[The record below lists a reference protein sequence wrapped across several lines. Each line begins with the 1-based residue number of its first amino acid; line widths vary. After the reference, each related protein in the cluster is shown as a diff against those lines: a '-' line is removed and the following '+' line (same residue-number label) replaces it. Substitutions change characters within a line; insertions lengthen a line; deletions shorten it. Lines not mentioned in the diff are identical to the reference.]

1 MATLIERI
9 RRQLAD
15 PQSQNRQ
22 IAEGFLWVSLFVFL
36 GKLAGAGKEMAVAWR
51 YGVSATVDA
60 YVFIFNLVS
69 WPVGIWSSILAVVL
83 VPLAARLR
91 SENPQELPRFRAE
104 LFGFTILIGL
114 ILGLLAWFL
123 LPPLLRAGWLGL
135 SDPVL
140 AEAQRMAGG
149 LALLP
154 PLGVAI
160 ALFATWLLAARRHRN
175 TLFEAIPA
183 LTLLIFLLSPPGW
196 VPEPLLWGTVV
207 GFALHV
213 AALAL
218 PLRRAG
224 ELSSP
229 VFALRSPA
237 WQIFWTG
244 IGVMVVGQAMT
255 SATEL
260 VDQFLAARLDPGS
273 LSTLSYAN
281 RVLGLLMG
289 LGATAVSRAT
299 LPVFSTVRAQGGDAV
314 KSLAL
319 SWAGFMFALGL
330 VALLVMWFAAPWIV
344 RLLFERGAFTSV
356 DTLAVTAILRIC
368 LLQMPFYFPALVFVS
383 ALAAQQGHAKIALS
397 GALNLIIK
405 LPIALIL
412 VRSFQLQGLVI
423 STAVMY
429 AVSLVLLYG
438 MLRTHRSA

>member
-1 MATLIERI
+1 MASLVERV

-91 SENPQELPRFRAE
+91 NDDPQELPRFRSE

-114 ILGLLAWFL
+114 GLGLLAWFL

-135 SDPVL
+135 SGPVL

-160 ALFATWLLAARRHRN
+160 ALFSTWLLAARRHRN

-183 LTLLIFLLSPPGW
+183 LTLLAFLLSPPGW
-196 VPEPLLWGTVV
+196 VPEPLLWGTVA

-218 PLRRAG
+218 PLHRAG
-224 ELSSP
+224 ELSGP
-229 VFALRSPA
+229 VFSLRSPA
-237 WQIFWTG
+237 WRIFWAG
-244 IGVMVVGQAMT
+244 IGVMAVGQAMT

-281 RVLGLLMG
+281 RVLALLMG

-319 SWAGFMFALGL
+319 HWAGLMFALGL
-330 VALLVMWFAAPWIV
+330 LALLVMWIAAPWVV
-344 RLLFERGAFTSV
+344 RLLFERGAFTPA

-368 LLQMPFYFPALVFVS
+368 LLQMPLFFPALVFVS

-405 LPIALIL
+405 LPIALVL

-438 MLRTHRSA
+438 MLRMHRSA